1 MDFQTFRSWF
11 DDAFLKAISEKTK
24 LFNSYSSSTDVQAMS
39 EYLTPLA
46 SHGKR
51 FRPYLAYV
59 ASGVDSPEDHKD
71 LFFGIELLHIYA
83 LIHDDIMDNGTMR
96 HGVACAHQLFSK
108 TYNNTRV
115 GEGVAILLG
124 DLVYQWSYESL
135 IAYTQKYPESHTRIF
150 EVFNTLVREVIHGQ
164 MLDVISPVQSPYELD
179 LIVKKMY
186 LKTARYSFVHPMRLG
201 NIVAGKFDELES
213 FADSYGTAL
222 GLMFQIQDDLIDVT
236 TTSNKS
242 SFLDIETNQQ
252 TVLSWCMQTKA
263 DKEHKE
269 IFVSFLGKKLTD
281 EDKIKVSELFDASG
295 ARVYAQ
301 SEIEKYYKAALD
313 SIVDREVWKEVATM
327 VHKRSS

>member
-1 MDFQTFRSWF
+1 MDFPAFRSWF
-11 DDAFLKAISEKTK
+11 DDAFLKVISEKIK
-24 LFNSYSSSTDVQAMS
+24 LFNSYSSSADVRSMS
-39 EYLTPLA
+39 EYIVPLS

-59 ASGVDSPEDHKD
+59 ASGVDSPEEHAD

-108 TYNNTRV
+108 TYNSTRT
-115 GEGVAILLG
+115 GEGIAILLG
-124 DLVYQWSYESL
+124 DLVYQWSHESIVL
-135 IAYTQKYPESHTRIF
+135 YTQKHPESSSKIL

-164 MLDVISPVQSPYELD
+164 MLDVISPVQPPCELD

-201 NIVAGKFDELES
+201 YIAAGKFDQRES

-236 TTSNKS
+236 MTSNKS

-252 TVLSWCMQTKA
+252 TVLSWYMQTKA

-269 IFVSFLGKKLTD
+269 YFATLIGKKLTD
-281 EDKIKVSELFDASG
+281 EEKIKTSELLDISG
-295 ARVYAQ
+295 ARAYAQ

-313 SIVDREVWKEVATM
+313 SIAEEEIWNEVATM
-327 VHKRSS
+327 VYKRNS